1 MAEKI
6 NIADP
11 VYFYDDRSKY
21 DFMFK
26 LTTIL
31 YADEDVCLCV
41 AKCTDESAG
50 VLDEKILFD
59 VKTGYLLNHDY
70 CSWLATNDVEWA
82 EQEDARIQERG
93 RE

>member
-31 YADEDVCLCV
+31 YADDQVCLCV
-41 AKCTDESAG
+41 AKCTDES
-50 VLDEKILFD
+50 LDIADDKFLFN
-59 VKTGYLLNHDY
+59 VETGYVLISEYD
-70 CSWLATNDVEWA
+70 SWIATNDVEWA
-82 EQEDARIQERG
+82 QTEDARIQARA

>member
-11 VYFYDDRSKY
+11 VYFYDDRNKY
-21 DFMFK
+21 DYMFK
-26 LTTIL
+26 LSTIL
-31 YADEDVCLCV
+31 YADDDVCLCV

-50 VLDEKILFD
+50 VQDEKILFD
-59 VKTGYLLNHDY
+59 VRTGYVLTHEY
-70 CSWLATNDVEWA
+70 YSWVATNDVEWA
-82 EQEDARIQERG
+82 EEEDARIQQRG